1 MRNILVLI
9 ELFIISLVLVNLTVY
24 LTDMIRIMRIKNC
37 YDSKDVVL
45 LAFTQIGK
53 EDKDLTKQSFINLKI
68 KLESDQNVEMVSY
81 SSNSTPYNYNL
92 SSTSYKVGNEE
103 FSMANRNVDI
113 DYAKVM
119 RIKPIKGRWFDESD
133 RGKKVKP
140 VLISKSVEKKYF
152 EGNAVGK
159 VFGNES
165 NFEIIGVTD
174 EFKRSDIEEPYRSGF
189 FFTED
194 IYSDLSWMN
203 ILVRVKSGKIED
215 FLKNAESEALTV
227 LDPKVW
233 TVRIQNS
240 LENMR
245 SSQNDS
251 SSRRRYV
258 GLLIALF
265 ILINVLLGVIGILW
279 YNTNLRIH
287 EIGVK
292 RALGATGNKIKT
304 LLILENLFL
313 GGIGL
318 IVVALVFI
326 QIPSIRLT
334 KVEPGVMWLSL
345 GISIITMI
353 LLILLST
360 WIPVSIASR
369 IHPAE
374 ALKTE

>member
-1 MRNILVLI
+1 
-9 ELFIISLVLVNLTVY
+9 
-24 LTDMIRIMRIKNC
+24 
-37 YDSKDVVL
+37 
-45 LAFTQIGK
+45 
-53 EDKDLTKQSFINLKI
+53 
-68 KLESDQNVEMVSY
+68 
-81 SSNSTPYNYNL
+81 
-92 SSTSYKVGNEE
+92 
-103 FSMANRNVDI
+103 
-113 DYAKVM
+113 
-119 RIKPIKGRWFDESD
+119 
-133 RGKKVKP
+133 
-140 VLISKSVEKKYF
+140 VEKKYF

-159 VFGNES
+159 AFGKES
-165 NFEIIGVTD
+165 NLEIIGVTD
-174 EFKRSDIEEPYRSGF
+174 EFKRSDIEEPYLNGF

-194 IYSDLSWMN
+194 FYSDFSMMN
-203 ILVRVKSGKIED
+203 ILVRVKPGKIED

-233 TVRIQNS
+233 TINIQNS

-292 RALGATGNKIKT
+292 RALGATGNNIRG

-326 QIPSIRLT
+326 QIPSVRLT
-334 KVEPGVMWLSL
+334 KVEPPVMYLSVL
-345 GISIITMI
+345 ISIVIMI

-360 WIPVSIASR
+360 WIPASIASKIR
-369 IHPAE
+369 PAE